1 MPEKTGQ
8 AEFSITSK
16 TPECLAVTGEQKLL
30 ITVTEYGR
38 GCSSS
43 GMLTFHGRDSP
54 LTLKILQHARLSQT
68 EVHRPCRSVLHAAA
82 ITLNL
87 LHMSIQLHCLT
98 SQSNFPSLRM
108 VGTACCFLQKINP
121 RYIAAHGMLVF
132 LMPMRPI
139 RLHCG

>member
-1 MPEKTGQ
+1 
-8 AEFSITSK
+8 
-16 TPECLAVTGEQKLL
+16 
-30 ITVTEYGR
+30 
-38 GCSSS
+38 
-43 GMLTFHGRDSP
+43 MLTFHGRDSP

-68 EVHRPCRSVLHAAA
+68 EVHCPCRSVLHAAA

-87 LHMSIQLHCLT
+87 LHMSIRLHCLT

-139 RLHCG
+139 RLHCGFWIADGGQTATVHVQSYISAGSDLAQDLVQALYEEHVCD